1 MVVMSKPIS
10 ETIHIVLGSDE
21 KFAQHL
27 AVTIASILY
36 NARTP
41 IVFHILHDGL
51 SAATIKNIEACAD
64 IADQRVAGR
73 SVSFEFILLQLHEF
87 KDLPSRANISLMTY
101 ARMKIPTLLAQLPR
115 VLYLD
120 CDMVVC
126 TDLAPLWTT
135 DLGDNPIAACL
146 DFVSPHKVSRLGIA
160 PQHYFNAGM
169 LLMNLDA
176 MRAMGFNDIV
186 VAGFNDISRIFAHD
200 QDFLNLIFKNNWKR
214 VHSRWNVV
222 IHHNELRA
230 RRLPMYDFAEFRAAL
245 AEPGIIHY
253 TGVKPSA
260 YLHDSAFKD
269 RYWRYLA
276 MTPWRDYQMP
286 RPTLR
291 QVGRKWRKRLK
302 QRALEL
308 LAGVR

>member
-27 AVTIASILY
+27 AVTIASILH
-36 NARTP
+36 NARSP
-41 IVFHILHDGL
+41 IAFHILHDGL
-51 SAATIKNIEACAD
+51 CAGTIKKIEACAD
-64 IADQRVAGR
+64 TVERQPERR
-73 SVSFEFILLQLHEF
+73 SVSFEFILLQLEEF

-101 ARMKIPTLLAQLPR
+101 ARMKIPTLLAHVPR

-126 TDLAPLWTT
+126 ADLAPLWVT

-146 DFVSPHKVSRLGIA
+146 DFISPHKVENLGID
-160 PQHYFNAGM
+160 PRNYFNAGM

-176 MRAMGFNDIV
+176 MRAMGFNEIV
-186 VAGFNDISRIFAHD
+186 VAGFNDQNRIFAHD

-222 IHHNELRA
+222 IHHSELRA
-230 RRLPMYDFAEFRAAL
+230 RRLPMYEFAEFRAAL

-253 TGVKPSA
+253 TGVKPSH

-269 RYWRYLA
+269 RYWFYLA
-276 MTPWRDYQMP
+276 LTPYRDYHYPKPKLAQIA
-286 RPTLR
+286 
-291 QVGRKWRKRLK
+291 RKWRKRLK
-302 QRALEL
+302 RRTLEL